1 MLLSP
6 IQDEE
11 DKVEEP
17 KLPADINKIIKS
29 LIFDDALFLI
39 NLTKPIMKSRRLVFW
54 KRIQPIWGWFGM
66 NLLKFTNSLEH
77 ISMTNR

>member
-29 LIFDDALFLI
+29 LIFDDALFL
-39 NLTKPIMKSRRLVFW
+39 
-54 KRIQPIWGWFGM
+54 
-66 NLLKFTNSLEH
+66 
-77 ISMTNR
+77 